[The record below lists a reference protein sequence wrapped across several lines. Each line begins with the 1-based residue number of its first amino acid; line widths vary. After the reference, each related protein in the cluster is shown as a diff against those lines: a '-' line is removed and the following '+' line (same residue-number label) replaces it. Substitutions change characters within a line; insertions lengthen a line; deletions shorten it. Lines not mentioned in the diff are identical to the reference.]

1 MRPAKDG
8 RNVLLLLQIFC
19 SRWRFVV
26 GGFRSCG
33 VGAAFGTTLTCAPRL
48 RRSGDQ
54 NVKRTPI

>member
-33 VGAAFGTTLTCAPRL
+33 FGAAFGTTLTCAPRL
-48 RRSGDQ
+48 RRSGD
-54 NVKRTPI
+54 